1 VSVDPTGLPSGT
13 KTSSG
18 TFTAAD
24 GSTKQ
29 VTVSLSV
36 TSPSSG
42 LVAAYGFEEA
52 SGTGVSDASGTGNIG
67 TTNGPTRITTGRF
80 GRALSFDGI
89 NDWVTI
95 PDASSLD
102 LTNRMTLEAWVYP
115 IALGTPWR
123 TVLLK
128 EQPGNLVYALY
139 AGDGTPRPSGEVF
152 VGSNLDTHGTT
163 APALNAW
170 THLAVTYDGA
180 ALRLLVNGTQVST
193 RAVTG
198 SMPNSTGVLRLG
210 GNNIWPEWFSG
221 RIDEVRVY
229 NRALTATEVQADMTR
244 AVVPGS

>member
-1 VSVDPTGLPSGT
+1 
-13 KTSSG
+13 
-18 TFTAAD
+18 
-24 GSTKQ
+24 
-29 VTVSLSV
+29 VSLAV
-36 TSPSSG
+36 TSPTTG
-42 LVAAYGFEEA
+42 LVAALGFEEA
-52 SGTGVSDASGTGNIG
+52 SGTAVTDASGTGNTG
-67 TTNGPTRITTGRF
+67 TTSGPTRITTGRF
-80 GRALSFDGI
+80 GRALSFDGV

-95 PDASSLD
+95 PDATSLD

-115 IALGTPWR
+115 TALGSSWR

-128 EQPGNLVYALY
+128 EQPGNLVYGLY
-139 AGDGTPRPSGEVF
+139 AGDGTPRPSGHIF
-152 VGSNLDTHGTT
+152 VGGDLDTRGTT

-229 NRALTATEVQADMTR
+229 NRALTATDIQADMAR
-244 AVVPGS
+244 SVVP